1 MRVVIVEDEPMV
13 ARRLER
19 VTREVLGARLRSIHC
34 VSTLDAA
41 GAQLDRGE
49 ESVLLLDLQLAGE
62 DGFDVLHRAM
72 AEPCSTIVV
81 SANTNRALEAFELGV
96 VDFVPKPFTAERLA
110 LAFDRLAERRGTQ
123 RTRYVAV
130 SVAGRIDLIPLDEVV
145 AIHGDDDYSSIETVG
160 GERRLHK
167 RTLAQLETLLP
178 DTFQRVHRSHIV
190 NLAHAR
196 QVRVSESG
204 GRSVLLANGSEVPV
218 SRSYADA
225 LAQRW
230 IG

>member
-1 MRVVIVEDEPMV
+1 MRVIILEDEPMV

-19 VTREVLGARLRSIHC
+19 VTRQVLGARLRSVHC
-34 VSTLDAA
+34 VSTIDSAV
-41 GAQLDRGE
+41 AQLNRAE
-49 ESVLLLDLQLAGE
+49 ESVLLLDLNLSGE
-62 DGFDVLHRAM
+62 DGFDVLRGAM

-96 VDFVPKPFTAERLA
+96 VDFVPKPFTAERLE
-110 LAFDRLAERRGTQ
+110 LAFDRLVERRGAE
-123 RTRYVAV
+123 RTRYLAV
-130 SVAGRIDLIPLDEVV
+130 YITGRIDLIPLDNVV

-178 DTFQRVHRSHIV
+178 STFQRVHRSHIV
-190 NLAHAR
+190 NLMQAKR
-196 QVRVSESG
+196 IFIDESG
-204 GRSVLLANGSEVPV
+204 SRRVLLANGSEVPV
-218 SRSYADA
+218 SRSYIDT
-225 LAQRW
+225 LAKRL